1 MRYNHVVFGMLA
13 FASIV
18 VISAASYLFV
28 AILRFDSDAQTIVRE
43 QQTLSLINNLLSV
56 VKDAE
61 TGQRGY
67 ILTADETYLE
77 PYYSSRRTL
86 DELLRALPSEH
97 FADGERLGDN
107 LQALV
112 SQKLALVDSSIH
124 LRRKGD
130 FSQAQS
136 IVASNQ
142 GKLLMDTIRAV
153 CKKMQQIEHQKITT
167 AIAQNKSSVWNT
179 KLTILIAAPTVL
191 WILIGFAVVTNRL
204 LRSRERTHQ
213 ALLEQK
219 RFTDAILDM
228 MPSFVY
234 VFDVQHQKF
243 DYVNNFFE
251 LLLGYS
257 SDELKDKGAELLWS
271 CIHPDDVDTL
281 RQHFAEV
288 MTHGKDNSIYEIEYR
303 IFHKDG
309 TLHWFADRGMVFR
322 RNNEGQA
329 THILAFILDITMR
342 VVVDKERQR
351 SKMFLNSVINTSLYS
366 IVALEAI
373 RDENKNII
381 DFRYILVNNVAQKG
395 FDRSVEEIQQSSVLN
410 LYPGV
415 IKTGQ
420 FAHYCE
426 VVNSGMSNVFE
437 VHYSGDGFDNWFIN
451 ACSKLNDGLV
461 VIYYDITDRKITEQM
476 IVALNAELAQKN
488 IELESLVEQRTA
500 QLRNANDELSHT
512 NTLLEE
518 TNKEL
523 EAFSYSV
530 SHDLRAPL
538 RSVNGFAEVLREQ
551 YTSVLDEEGVRMLG
565 RITNGAEK
573 MSVLIDD
580 LLSLSR
586 LGRKTMQ
593 FSEVDMEALVR
604 SVLSALNAH
613 NELADYTIEIGALP
627 RIVCDAG
634 LMRQVWENLIS
645 NAVKYSRNSVKKVI
659 SISAVSKQ
667 DRVEY
672 AVQDTGVGFDMRYTG
687 KLFNVFQRL
696 HKERDFEG
704 TGVGLAIVKRV
715 VTKHGGQV
723 YAEAEVNKG
732 ATFFIALPNNILP
745 TVSTFIEESNYE
757 RS

>member
-461 VIYYDITDRKITEQM
+461 IIYYDITERKAAEQM
-476 IVALNAELAQKN
+476 VVSLNAELAQKN
-488 IELESLVEQRTA
+488 VELESLVEQRTA

-613 NELADYTIEIGALP
+613 NELADYTIEIGDLP

-672 AVQDTGVGFDMRYTG
+672 AVRDTGVGFDMRYAG

-704 TGVGLAIVKRV
+704 TGVGLAIVKRI
-715 VTKHGGQV
+715 VTKHGGKV

-732 ATFFIALPNNILP
+732 ATFLISLPNNILP
-745 TVSTFIEESNYE
+745 TISTFIEESNYE